1 MKSKRSQTVSATRR
15 RATRSRPTPRWLL
28 TSTELD
34 QIAQRRC
41 LALLSVLSGET
52 SVSEAILQMQVSRGT
67 YYTLES
73 KALAGMLSAL
83 VPGAE
88 SNEGQNGLPLSQL
101 KALEEKVK
109 KLEVGKRRAERL
121 LLLTRRVVKPGP
133 VKTGHGRPP
142 GTHNG
147 VRKSRGK
154 TKASP
159 SSTTIP
165 PLDSSG
171 PSTPTKGGESM
182 PRSGSAS

>member
-1 MKSKRSQTVSATRR
+1 
-15 RATRSRPTPRWLL
+15 
-28 TSTELD
+28 
-34 QIAQRRC
+34 
-41 LALLSVLSGET
+41 LSGEK
-52 SVSEAILQMQVSRGT
+52 SVSEAISEMQVSRGT
-67 YYTLES
+67 YYALES

-88 SNEGQNGLPLSQL
+88 SATGADGMPIGQL

-142 GTHNG
+142 GSHNG
-147 VRKSRGK
+147 VRRQRGTK
-154 TKASP
+154 KASP
-159 SSTTIP
+159 SSTLTP
-165 PLDSSG
+165 PPDSSG
-171 PSTPTKGGESM
+171 PSIPTRGGESV